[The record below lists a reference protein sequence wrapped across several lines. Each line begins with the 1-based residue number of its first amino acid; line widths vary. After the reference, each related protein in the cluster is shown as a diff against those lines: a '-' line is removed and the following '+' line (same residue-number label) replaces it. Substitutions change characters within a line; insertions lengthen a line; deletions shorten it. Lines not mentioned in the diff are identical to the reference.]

1 MPVFTDMFRNY
12 CFMSAGIGWLLAQIL
27 KVLTGMFKERKFS
40 LVALLFATGGM
51 PSSHTACVVALTTA
65 ATISYGFGSFEFA
78 IAFFFAMVVM
88 IDAMGVRRE
97 TGEQAKLLNRLVED
111 FFDPKKGFVS
121 EDWKKFKELVGHT
134 PLQVLAG
141 AGVGLVVPMLLLLT
155 PWF

>member
-12 CFMSAGIGWLLAQIL
+12 FFVSGGVGWLLAQLL

-40 LVALLFATGGM
+40 IATLLFSTGGM
-51 PSSHTACVVALTTA
+51 PSSHTACVVALATA
-65 ATISYGFGSFEFA
+65 AVIQSGLGSFEFA
-78 IAFFFAMVVM
+78 ITFFFAMVVM

-97 TGEQAKLLNRLVED
+97 TGEQAKLLNRMVED
-111 FFDPKKGFVS
+111 FLDPKKGLVS

-134 PLQVLAG
+134 PMQVFAG
-141 AGVGLVVPMLLLLT
+141 AGVGLVVPMLLRLT